1 MYISKVEITIS
12 LVSEMFL
19 SEKRSLTLQTCPPCV
34 GAAHQEMFPELYCF
48 RLPQIPLLLDVK
60 KGLMD

>member
-1 MYISKVEITIS
+1 
-12 LVSEMFL
+12 MFL

-34 GAAHQEMFPELYCF
+34 GAAHKEMFPELYCF